1 MVNVNCTQENPPK
14 NRIFLIRCSTEICD
28 SQSYSSPWCAQLCN
42 SNSHPDCLALG
53 GSSCWWLF
61 PLKYF
66 FRFYREVSILT
77 TSSLQQK
84 IRIQDSIE
92 ISILLN
98 CKRFQILHFGST
110 TKASWPMSKY
120 GGDILVQFFATFCKH
135 TIPCEEWMDWI
146 NFFCC
151 NLAKRWCFAEEANI
165 KYIFPIYDKN
175 ALKGDPRQLCPLIS
189 PLSFLN
195 KSLLNIPPVYIIY
208 SKSMMPLSNILV
220 QAGLVVKPLNYL
232 RLHWQLHF
240 STIPASL
247 GNRRDKTYL

>member
-1 MVNVNCTQENPPK
+1 MCTAVQFQFPS
-14 NRIFLIRCSTEICD
+14 RL
-28 SQSYSSPWCAQLCN
+28 
-42 SNSHPDCLALG
+42 
-53 GSSCWWLF
+53 SCTGWILLLMIVF

-92 ISILLN
+92 ISVLLN

-110 TKASWPMSKY
+110 TKASWPMTKY

-135 TIPCEEWMDWI
+135 TIPREEWMDWI
-146 NFFCC
+146 TFFVAIWQKDGVLQRKPIL
-151 NLAKRWCFAEEANI
+151 NIYFQYMTRMHLRAILASSTRWSV
-165 KYIFPIYDKN
+165 
-175 ALKGDPRQLCPLIS
+175 L
-189 PLSFLN
+189 FLFST
-195 KSLLNIPPVYIIY
+195 KVESILNIPPVYIIY